1 MAVRDLIPWRSR
13 NRTLLPRRWESPFE
27 EFHRAFDRLFE
38 DFFGDRDW
46 WPLGPVAERAFT
58 PRVDVREKD
67 KEVVVTA
74 ELPGLEEKDVEVEL
88 TDEGLTIRGE
98 KKQEQEERGEGYYRA
113 ERTYGAFQRFIDLP
127 CEVDGEK
134 AEAEFR
140 NGVLTVTL
148 PKLPEEQGNRK
159 KIQIK
164 RG

>member
-13 NRTLLPRRWESPFE
+13 NRSLLPRRYESPFE
-27 EFHRAFDRLFE
+27 AFHRAFDRLFE

-46 WPLGPVAERAFT
+46 WPLAPVAEGTFA

-74 ELPGLEEKDVEVEL
+74 ELPGLEEEDVEVEL
-88 TDEGLTIRGE
+88 SDEGLTIRGE

-140 NGVLTVTL
+140 NGILTVIL
-148 PKLPEEQGNRK
+148 PKRPEEQGNRK

>member
-1 MAVRDLIPWRSR
+1 
-13 NRTLLPRRWESPFE
+13 
-27 EFHRAFDRLFE
+27 
-38 DFFGDRDW
+38 
-46 WPLGPVAERAFT
+46 
-58 PRVDVREKD
+58 
-67 KEVVVTA
+67 VTA
-74 ELPGLEEKDVEVEL
+74 ELPGLEEEDVEVEL
-88 TDEGLTIRGE
+88 SDEGLTIRGE

-140 NGVLTVTL
+140 NGILTVIL
-148 PKLPEEQGNRK
+148 PKRPEEQGNRK

>member
-1 MAVRDLIPWRSR
+1 MPVRDLIPWRSR
-13 NRTLLPRRWESPFE
+13 NRSLVPRRYESPFE
-27 EFHRAFDRLFE
+27 AFHRAFDRLFE

-46 WPLGPVAERAFT
+46 WPLAPVAERTFT

-98 KKQEQEERGEGYYRA
+98 KKQEHEERGEGYYRA

-127 CEVDGEK
+127 CQVDGEK